1 MQCTLRK
8 FENFP
13 FLSLFYISS
22 FFFFL
27 TCYLNF
33 LSFSELNSFC
43 VCVCVWERERE
54 RESVLYISRSI
65 HEVLLFF
72 SGRVIAFQQHKQNL
86 CLPLAVTKW
95 LPNCF
100 RSWNRHFNILAYGV
114 KRWKSS
120 ALGTLGW
127 FLSPKILI
135 PTSLIISSIF
145 IYLCFFSYYLPSSKL
160 TTKKSF
166 AKRKLPGNY

>member
-1 MQCTLRK
+1 MYTEEVWE
-8 FENFP
+8 F
-13 FLSLFYISS
+13 
-22 FFFFL
+22 
-27 TCYLNF
+27 
-33 LSFSELNSFC
+33 SFSLSVLYFFILLLPDLLFKLFIFLRIKLILC
-43 VCVCVWERERE
+43 VCVCVCVRERE

-72 SGRVIAFQQHKQNL
+72 SSKVIAFQQHKQNL

-145 IYLCFFSYYLPSSKL
+145 IYLCFFLILSSL
-160 TTKKSF
+160 LQINNKKIF
-166 AKRKLPGNY
+166 C

>member
-33 LSFSELNSFC
+33 LSFSELNSFSVC
-43 VCVCVWERERE
+43 VCVCETERE

-72 SGRVIAFQQHKQNL
+72 SSKVIAFQQHKQNL

-145 IYLCFFSYYLPSSKL
+145 IYLCFFLILSSL
-160 TTKKSF
+160 LQINNKKIF
-166 AKRKLPGNY
+166 C